1 MFPLPLTLRT
11 LTRADLLGL
20 MIACAFLALL
30 VVAAMVASITW
41 AAGYWI
47 HIEAGWLDT
56 ALTWLIGIVS
66 GVGGWFML
74 PALMVL
80 IGGVFQEK
88 VIQRVER
95 RFYPQFSHPG
105 EARFW
110 PDLYYDLKF
119 TLKAIGLNLMVLP
132 LYLLGI
138 GFFVSIALNTY
149 LLGHEFFESVAG
161 HHYGK
166 AKARQLSR
174 RHRGS
179 VYAGG
184 LVITLVSLVPV
195 ANLFVPIIAVVWMT
209 HVFHGCGGHSS
220 KAL

>member
-1 MFPLPLTLRT
+1 MFPFTLTLRT
-11 LTRADLLGL
+11 LSRADLLSL
-20 MIACAFLALL
+20 MVACALLALL
-30 VVAAMVASITW
+30 VVVVIVASITW

-47 HIEAGWLDT
+47 HIQTGWLH
-56 ALTWLIGIVS
+56 AAVTWLIGIVS

-74 PALMVL
+74 PSLMVL

-95 RFYPQFSHPG
+95 RYYPQFSHPG

-119 TLKAIGLNLMVLP
+119 TLKAIGLNLLVLP
-132 LYLLGI
+132 LYLFGI
-138 GFFVSIALNTY
+138 GFPVSIALNTY

-161 HHYGK
+161 HHLGK
-166 AKARQLSR
+166 PKARQLSR
-174 RHRGS
+174 QYRGS

-184 LVITLVSLVPV
+184 LVITLVSLIPL
-195 ANLFVPIIAVVWMT
+195 ANLFVPIIAVVWMV
-209 HVFHGCGGHSS
+209 HVFHDCGAAS
-220 KAL
+220 KS

>member
-1 MFPLPLTLRT
+1 MFPLTLTLRT
-11 LTRADLLGL
+11 LSRADLLSL
-20 MIACAFLALL
+20 MMACALLALL
-30 VVAAMVASITW
+30 VVVAIVTSITW

-47 HIEAGWLDT
+47 HIQTGWLDA

-95 RFYPQFSHPG
+95 RYYPRFSHPG

-119 TLKAIGLNLMVLP
+119 TLKAIGLNLLVLP

-138 GFFVSIALNTY
+138 GFFV
-149 LLGHEFFESVAG
+149 
-161 HHYGK
+161 
-166 AKARQLSR
+166 
-174 RHRGS
+174 
-179 VYAGG
+179 
-184 LVITLVSLVPV
+184 
-195 ANLFVPIIAVVWMT
+195 
-209 HVFHGCGGHSS
+209 
-220 KAL
+220 